1 MIVEEQD
8 IRNAI
13 PEGSIGKLD
22 QVGALNDLHNACKR
36 GDIGQLLCNDALENV
51 FKVLWFEI
59 DQVFKFSRLRK
70 EVLDV
75 LVQLGD
81 FHGSL

>member
-8 IRNAI
+8 VRNAI
-13 PEGSIGKLD
+13 PEGSVGQLN
-22 QVGALNDLHNACKR
+22 QVGGLHDLHYACER
-36 GDIGQLLCNDALENV
+36 GEIGQLLCNDPLENV

-59 DQVFKFSRLRK
+59 DQVFKFSRLGK